1 MFCVGYG
8 IYKSIFHNKH
18 KTLYNLFSPGPAV
31 SCVADT
37 QASHHVVFH
46 LGVCHLYPPQTLFV
60 LGILFS
66 PCPSVRVCV
75 RNVLFP

>member
-46 LGVCHLYPPQTLFV
+46 LGVCHFICSYMQDKYFRQKSK
-60 LGILFS
+60 G
-66 PCPSVRVCV
+66 
-75 RNVLFP
+75 